1 LKKLIIGTAQLV
13 NNYGVANQN
22 DKKTKK
28 KILEFLEFCF
38 KNNLKCFDTA
48 FNYGSEKII
57 GEFIKKNYI
66 KNVKI
71 NSKIPSLK
79 LLNSAKK
86 LDFIKKNLDNSLN
99 NLNLNTLDT
108 VYFHDENDKDFFISN
123 IFEIKEIFK
132 KYKIKNLGFSIYSK
146 KIFKDLNKNEHVNS
160 IQVPVNIINKDFCNF
175 KSNKK
180 IVARSIFL
188 QGLLINS
195 NIKTN
200 KTFLKDFNKKLANL
214 AIKKKIDLYS
224 LCLNYVLQKKEIHKI
239 IIGFDNVSQL
249 NQMLNFRRNYS
260 NISHKV
266 KLIDSLVSS
275 KYYNKIKDPRKW

>member
-1 LKKLIIGTAQLV
+1 MKKLIIGTAQLV

-79 LLNSAKK
+79 LLNNTKK

-146 KIFKDLNKNEHVNS
+146 KSSITSLAVTLSRFPVGSSAKIIRGCLVN
-160 IQVPVNIINKDFCNF
+160 
-175 KSNKK
+175 
-180 IVARSIFL
+180 
-188 QGLLINS
+188 
-195 NIKTN
+195 T
-200 KTFLKDFNKKLANL
+200 L
-214 AIKKKIDLYS
+214 AIEI
-224 LCLNYVLQKKEIHKI
+224 LCC
-239 IIGFDNVSQL
+239 
-249 NQMLNFRRNYS
+249 
-260 NISHKV
+260 
-266 KLIDSLVSS
+266 
-275 KYYNKIKDPRKW
+275 

>member
-1 LKKLIIGTAQLV
+1 M
-13 NNYGVANQN
+13 
-22 DKKTKK
+22 
-28 KILEFLEFCF
+28 
-38 KNNLKCFDTA
+38 
-48 FNYGSEKII
+48 
-57 GEFIKKNYI
+57 
-66 KNVKI
+66 
-71 NSKIPSLK
+71 
-79 LLNSAKK
+79 
-86 LDFIKKNLDNSLN
+86 DNSLN

-108 VYFHDENDKDFFISN
+108 VYFHDENDIDFFMSN

-132 KYKIKNLGFSIYSK
+132 NYKIKNLGFSIYSK

-195 NIKTN
+195 NIKTK
-200 KTFLKDFNKKLANL
+200 KTFLKDFNKKLVNL

-224 LCLNYVLQKKEIHKI
+224 LCLNYVLQKKEINKI

-249 NQMLNFRRNYS
+249 NQILNFRKNYF
-260 NISHKV
+260 NINQKV
-266 KLIDSLVSS
+266 KLIDSLVPS

>member
-1 LKKLIIGTAQLV
+1 MKKLIIGTAQLV